1 MGMSEE
7 LKEMM
12 QADIETTVEDWS
24 ATLTYK
30 GTAVALVEP
39 TMTMET
45 LALSMPLVDLATS
58 VARSPARSTLLEA
71 A

>member
-30 GTAVALVEP
+30 GAAAGRAVAHTLQVLAGLVA
-39 TMTMET
+39 MVGHWYW
-45 LALSMPLVDLATS
+45 SFDH
-58 VARSPARSTLLEA
+58 A
-71 A
+71 AIRCC